1 MNCIIIEDQPPAQRI
16 LKKYIED
23 QGTLQLLEVFGDP
36 LKAMAYLQ
44 ENSVDLIF
52 LDINLPKLS
61 GISFLKTLQK
71 RPQVILTTAYSEYAL
86 EGYEL
91 DVVDYLLKPFSF
103 ERFLKAV
110 SKVRLPKSE
119 SSPPESPAK
128 KEHFVKIGYE
138 HIRIA
143 FEDILY
149 LAADGD
155 YCEVY
160 LQGKK
165 HLSSEPMKKWIELL
179 EGWDFFRIHK
189 SYVVNIHQIEK
200 VSGGTLLLR
209 DGSQLPLGR
218 AYKEEFMERFLK

>member
-1 MNCIIIEDQPPAQRI
+1 MNCLIIEDQPPAQRI

-23 QGTLQLLEVFGDP
+23 QGSLQLLEVFGDP

-44 ENSVDLIF
+44 ENHVDLIF

-61 GISFLKTLQK
+61 GIAMLKALHQK
-71 RPQVILTTAYSEYAL
+71 PQVILTTAYSEYAL

-110 SKVRLPKSE
+110 SKVRRPQAGT
-119 SSPPESPAK
+119 SSAPTPAR
-128 KEHFVKIGYE
+128 KEHFIKMGYE
-138 HIRIA
+138 YIRIS

-155 YCEVY
+155 YCEIY
-160 LQGKK
+160 LEGKK
-165 HLSSEPMKKWIELL
+165 HLSSEPLKKWIELL

-189 SYVVNIHQIEK
+189 SYMVNIQQIEK
-200 VSGGTLLLR
+200 VSGGMLVLR
-209 DGSQLPLGR
+209 DGSLLPLGR
-218 AYKEEFMERFLK
+218 AYKEEFMERYLK